1 MKPRWLIAGTA
12 ALALGLLTL
21 PMLRARGTEAS
32 LARPARD
39 AARAEGATCDESG
52 KAKLD
57 FVVKDMNGNSV
68 RLSDFKG
75 KVIALNFWA
84 TWCGPCKSEIPA
96 FVQLYD
102 QYKDK
107 GFVILG
113 VSIDDPPDALKSFA
127 REFRMQYPV
136 LQMQSDVED
145 AYGPIYGVPP
155 IRGPIATSSRTSRR
169 RRSSFTAD
177 ANARSA
183 AESGTGAVD

>member
-1 MKPRWLIAGTA
+1 MIAGAA

-21 PMLRARGTEAS
+21 PMLKIGARGTAS
-32 LARPARD
+32 LAKPSPPAS
-39 AARAEGATCDESG
+39 GTNGTCDESG

-68 RLSDFKG
+68 RMSDFKG

-127 REFRMQYPV
+127 REFRMQYPI

-145 AYGPIYGVPP
+145 AYGPIYGVPMTFMIGRDASICTRHMGP
-155 IRGPIATSSRTSRR
+155 ATKEQFEQEIRSLL
-169 RRSSFTAD
+169 
-177 ANARSA
+177 
-183 AESGTGAVD
+183 

>member
-39 AARAEGATCDESG
+39 AARAEGAPCDESG

-68 RLSDFKG
+68 RVSGFKG

-84 TWCGPCKSEIPA
+84 TWGGAGKSEVPA
-96 FVQLYD
+96 FGQLYD
-102 QYKDK
+102 QDQGQ
-107 GFVILG
+107 GFGIL
-113 VSIDDPPDALKSFA
+113 
-127 REFRMQYPV
+127 V
-136 LQMQSDVED
+136 LPSD
-145 AYGPIYGVPP
+145 
-155 IRGPIATSSRTSRR
+155 
-169 RRSSFTAD
+169 
-177 ANARSA
+177 
-183 AESGTGAVD
+183 

>member
-84 TWCGPCKSEIPA
+84 TWCGPCKAEMPMMAELEKQYANRGVAFIGASLDDAKTKSRIPDFLREHNVTCVLMPRNA
-96 FVQLYD
+96 AISAMLSQTPGWTSVY
-102 QYKDK
+102 
-107 GFVILG
+107 
-113 VSIDDPPDALKSFA
+113 SDDVAIMFFK
-127 REFRMQYPV
+127 Q
-136 LQMQSDVED
+136 
-145 AYGPIYGVPP
+145 
-155 IRGPIATSSRTSRR
+155 
-169 RRSSFTAD
+169 
-177 ANARSA
+177 
-183 AESGTGAVD
+183 

>member
-1 MKPRWLIAGTA
+1 MKSRWLIAGAA

-21 PMLRARGTEAS
+21 PMLYAGRSGAS
-32 LARPARD
+32 LAPPR
-39 AARAEGATCDESG
+39 AAAKTSGTCDESG

-57 FVVKDMNGNSV
+57 FVVRDMNGNAV
-68 RLSDFKG
+68 RMSDFKG

-102 QYKDK
+102 RYKDK

-113 VSIDDPPDALKSFA
+113 VSIDDPPEALKSFA

-145 AYGPIYGVPP
+145 AYGPIYGVPMTFMIGRDASICTRHMGP
-155 IRGPIATSSRTSRR
+155 ATKEQFEQEIRSLL
-169 RRSSFTAD
+169 
-177 ANARSA
+177 
-183 AESGTGAVD
+183 